1 MIEEKLSECDNAKA
15 IEVVEAILK
24 FTIEGS
30 APHAKLV
37 VESVDGLLTSQV
49 ETSGTVRIIYEGTDN
64 HATELPSSAD
74 GSLDEPEEI

>member
-1 MIEEKLSECDNAKA
+1 MIEEKLSECNNAKA
-15 IEVVEAILK
+15 NEVVDAILK

-49 ETSGTVRIIYEGTDN
+49 QTDGVLKIVYEGTDSP
-64 HATELPSSAD
+64 TPELPSSAD
-74 GSLDEPEEI
+74 GSLAEPEEI